1 MQTNKR
7 ILILNAGAPY
17 HGSEPS
23 LLQNINGHTVLDWLL
38 NVFETPI
45 KQFNLVLGYESDRI
59 KQKYTELNIICNE
72 DWKNTGSGASLLQFK
87 FDDELEDLWVCYG
100 DILFHKE
107 VVKQLEQSDATVV
120 VAWDS
125 HWQKRFVGRDSQE
138 FNDTEKVIVD
148 SEHRILRCG
157 QDISTEW
164 ASGEFIG
171 LVRLRAEALEF
182 VKKLSSNQIN
192 TLRKMHLS
200 GVIEWMRLQ
209 GFDVV
214 GVDVA
219 GDWAEMNEPRD
230 VAHFILGTK
239 AETLSRLRGMVKS
252 ATIQEQVS
260 FTVERWEVSQQAIV
274 EQIQSKFNNVKVA
287 VRSSA
292 KSEDA
297 FTYSNAGA
305 YTSLLNID
313 TNLNLVNAINEVI
326 ASYQDK
332 QGDDQVLIQPMIES
346 VKFAGVVLTRT
357 LEQGAPYYVIN
368 YDESG
373 STEGITSGKSSQHK
387 VLYIDRTASL
397 TDLAEPKLQQLLLAV
412 KEIEALLGYDSLD
425 MEFVI
430 DQDEDVHILQVR
442 PIAISQQDA
451 LNQDEKVQ
459 DLIESAR
466 TRFKELQALGLKTL
480 GKKAIF
486 GNMPDWNPAEIIG
499 TNPGELAQS
508 LYRYLILDDIWA
520 QQRAESG
527 YRDVRPQPLLQEFAG
542 KPYIDV
548 RACFNSFIPAPLSDE
563 LSNKLVDFY
572 MQWLMLNPQLHDK
585 IEFDVLPTCFSLNFE
600 RWQARLS
607 EQGGFS
613 FEEIQSLKDG
623 LLGVTNNA
631 LKRTQLDLKKV
642 GLLTQRQDE
651 IIGRMGM
658 SARDKVKL
666 LLDDCR
672 RYGTLPFAHLA
683 RSGFIAVTFLKE
695 AVAVGVLSDK
705 AMKEFLSCV
714 TTESHKLAE
723 DAGLVKYNK
732 MEWELFIK
740 RYGHLRPGTY
750 DISSPTYAEEP
761 ELYLKPIIE
770 KYDTQAK
777 SNQLS
782 TSWDAEKGAFFKFLH
797 NVGIMADAHE
807 IEDFMLSAIEGREK
821 AKFIFSRSLSMAL
834 DLIAKW
840 GQDIGVSRDQLS
852 NLSIHT
858 VLDTRTDE
866 SSIEFLKLQAS
877 QNKEY
882 RSYSLA
888 CQLPPLLVDDVD
900 FSSFVLSENQPNFIG
915 SRSITAECV
924 NLADINNKTMV
935 EVEGKIILIPQAD
948 PGYDWLFGQGIVGL
962 ITMYGGANSH
972 MAIRSAEFGLPAAIG
987 IGETHYKKIA
997 LAQTLELDPAGG
1009 IIRIIHL

>member
-1 MQTNKR
+1 MQANKR

-17 HGSEPS
+17 QGSEPS

-59 KQKYTELNIICNE
+59 KQEYTELNIVCNE

-87 FDDELEDLWVCYG
+87 FDDELEELWVCYG

-107 VVKQLEQSDATVV
+107 AVKQLEQSDATVV

-125 HWQKRFVGRDSQE
+125 HWKERFVGRNSQE
-138 FNDTEKVIVD
+138 FEDTEKVVVD

-157 QDISTEW
+157 QDIQTEW

-171 LVRLRAEALEF
+171 LIRLRDEALEF
-182 VKKLSSNQIN
+182 VKKLSSNQIS
-192 TLRKMHLS
+192 TLSKMHLS
-200 GVIEWMRLQ
+200 GVIEWMRLH
-209 GFDVV
+209 GFDVA

-239 AETLSRLRGMVKS
+239 AETLSRLRGMVKA

-260 FTVERWEVSQQAIV
+260 FTVEQWEASQQVII
-274 EQIQSKFNNVKVA
+274 EQIQSKFSNVKVA

-313 TNLNLVNAINEVI
+313 ISLNLINAIDEVV
-326 ASYQDK
+326 ASYRDK
-332 QGDDQVLIQPMIES
+332 QDDDQVLIQPMIES

-357 LEQGAPYYVIN
+357 LEQGAPYYVVN

-373 STEGITSGKSSQHK
+373 STEGITSGKSARHK
-387 VLYIDRTASL
+387 VLYINRTAPL
-397 TDLAEPKLQQLLLAV
+397 MDLAEPKLQQLLLAV
-412 KEIEALLGYDSLD
+412 REIEALLSYDSLD
-425 MEFVI
+425 MEFAV
-430 DQDEDVHILQVR
+430 DQNEEVHILQVR
-442 PIAISQQDA
+442 PITISQQDA
-451 LNQDEKVQ
+451 QNQDEKVQ
-459 DLIESAR
+459 ALIKSAR
-466 TRFKELQALGLKTL
+466 VRFKELSLKAL

-499 TNPGELAQS
+499 TNPGELALS
-508 LYRYLILDDIWA
+508 LYHYLILDDVWA
-520 QQRAESG
+520 QQRAELG
-527 YRDVRPQPLLQEFAG
+527 YRDVRPQPLLKEFAG

-548 RACFNSFIPAPLSDE
+548 RACFNSFIPVQVTNE
-563 LSNKLVDFY
+563 LSEKLVDFY
-572 MQWLMLNPQLHDK
+572 TQWLVLNPQLHDK

-600 RWQARLS
+600 RWQVRLS
-607 EQGGFS
+607 ESGGFS

-623 LLGVTNNA
+623 LLSVTHNA

-642 GLLTQRQDE
+642 SQLTQRQDE
-651 IIGRMGM
+651 LICRAGI
-658 SARDKVKL
+658 STRDKVKL
-666 LLDDCR
+666 LLDDCKS
-672 RYGTLPFAHLA
+672 YGTLPFAHLA
-683 RSGFIAVTFLKE
+683 RSAFIAVTFLKE
-695 AVAVGVLSDK
+695 AVTVGILSDN
-705 AMKEFLSCV
+705 AMEEFLSCV
-714 TTESHKLAE
+714 TTEPHKLTE
-723 DAGLVKYNK
+723 DAGLVKCNK
-732 MEWELFIK
+732 MDWDLFIK
-740 RYGHLRPGTY
+740 QYGHLRPGTY
-750 DISSPTYAEEP
+750 DITSPTYADEP
-761 ELYLKPIIE
+761 ERYLKPIVD
-770 KYDTQAK
+770 KYEAHDKSAK
-777 SNQLS
+777 VLAN
-782 TSWDAEKGAFFKFLH
+782 WDAEKDEFFKFLN
-797 NVGIMADAHE
+797 NVGIKANAHE
-807 IEDFMLSAIEGREK
+807 IEDFMISAIEGREK

-834 DLIAKW
+834 DLIVKW
-840 GQDIGVSRDQLS
+840 GQDTGVSRDQLS
-852 NLSIHT
+852 NLSIHAI
-858 VLDTRTDE
+858 LDTRTDE
-866 SSIEFLKLQAS
+866 SSMDHLQLQAS

-888 CQLPPLLVDDVD
+888 CQLPPLLVDEVD
-900 FSSFVLSENQPNFIG
+900 FSSFILFENQPNFIG
-915 SRSITAECV
+915 SQSITSECV
-924 NLADINNKTMV
+924 NLDDMNNKKMV

-987 IGETHYKKIA
+987 IGETYYKKIA
-997 LAQTLELDPAGG
+997 PAQTLELDPAGG
-1009 IIRIIHL
+1009 IIRVIHL